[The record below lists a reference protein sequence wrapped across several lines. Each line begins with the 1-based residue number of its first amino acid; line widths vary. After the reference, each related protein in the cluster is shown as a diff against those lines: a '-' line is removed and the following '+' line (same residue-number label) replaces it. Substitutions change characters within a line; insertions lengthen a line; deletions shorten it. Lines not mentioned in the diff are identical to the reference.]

1 MSAVTL
7 PVLVPLHLFHT
18 ISCRPQQACVWHT
31 FPPASPLLQFLMFF
45 IHIISCPQHV
55 CVWHTRVRMA
65 HTCAYGTHVCVW
77 HTLYPYHFMPTT
89 RVRMAHTC
97 AYGTHFIH
105 INHAHNASAY
115 GTHVCVWHTLYPY
128 HFMPTTCVRMAH
140 TCAYGTHFI
149 HIISCPQHV
158 FRVGQN
164 CIYTPYMTVYLVI
177 SLPKLPYIHRIY
189 MVLANPTR
197 VRMAHAAAHIPSSLQ
212 ALYTSQ

>member
-1 MSAVTL
+1 MPATTSVRVAHISASIPSTA
-7 PVLVPLHLFHT
+7 VLDV
-18 ISCRPQQACVWHT
+18 
-31 FPPASPLLQFLMFF
+31 
-45 IHIISCPQHV
+45 
-55 CVWHTRVRMA
+55 
-65 HTCAYGTHVCVW
+65 
-77 HTLYPYHFMPTT
+77 LYPYHFMPTT

-97 AYGTHFIH
+97 AYGTHVCVWHTRVRMAHTLSIS
-105 INHAHNASAY
+105 IHAHNACAY
-115 GTHVCVWHTLYPY
+115 GTHVCVWHTRVRMAHTCAYGT
-128 HFMPTTCVRMAH
+128 HFIHIISCPQRVCVWHTRVRMAHTLSISIMPTTRVRMAH